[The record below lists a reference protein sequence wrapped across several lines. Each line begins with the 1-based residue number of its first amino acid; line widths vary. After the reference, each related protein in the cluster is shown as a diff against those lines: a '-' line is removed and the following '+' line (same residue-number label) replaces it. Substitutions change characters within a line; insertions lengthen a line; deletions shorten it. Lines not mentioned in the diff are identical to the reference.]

1 MVGIVRLYVDP
12 RPELPE
18 SHIPPGYQSVV
29 DVMPEE
35 VSSVRRSLK
44 RQGYE
49 VIAVPL

>member
-12 RPELPE
+12 RPEMPE
-18 SHIPPGYQSVV
+18 EHIPAGFQSVV

-35 VSSVRRSLK
+35 AGQMRKYLR